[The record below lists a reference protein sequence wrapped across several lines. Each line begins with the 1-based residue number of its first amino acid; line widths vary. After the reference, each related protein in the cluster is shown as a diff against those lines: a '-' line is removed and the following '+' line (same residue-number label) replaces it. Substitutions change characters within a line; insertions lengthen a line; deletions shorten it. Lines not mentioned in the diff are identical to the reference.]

1 LGELGYFWLLRFKT
15 VKEDFYKRQAQVLVY
30 QPNWQIFS
38 RAGFKEAKVFAV
50 GKSYAIIKGLQ
61 PLPERVF

>member
-50 GKSYAIIKGLQ
+50 GNKAMLS
-61 PLPERVF
+61 